1 MSSKGITQSTT
12 IFRGTKDAT
21 QAMIEFVSKANK
33 KIDSVVDSTVPSVI
47 IDVEAIRK
55 EIFTAFEKRGVKFRY
70 VIDITKDNISYCK
83 EMTKFA
89 ELRHLDGVKGNFEV
103 ADEQEYV
110 ATYSL
115 QKAKSISQLI
125 YSNINEVAEQQ
136 QYVFDT
142 FWNKAIFA
150 EERIRQIEEGK
161 EPEVTEII
169 RNPQEAEQREWTLLR
184 SAKEEI
190 QIIYSTISSY
200 HIQERDGV
208 LGFLSELAK
217 EGVKIRMLTPIDST
231 NIESVNNLK
240 KQQEQGQGQTIDICS
255 IEPTLGIK
263 IKTLV
268 VDTKYSLIM
277 ETKHDLEE
285 TFTASIGLS
294 SYSNSKSTVMS
305 YVSIFEILYRQ
316 SELQEQLR
324 QADQMKTEFV
334 NIAAH
339 ELRTPIMPIIGGL
352 EMIEARLPSCKEPG
366 EIREDLDMISRNASR
381 LQKLS
386 EDILQVSRIENG
398 NFTMHTEQN
407 VNIDSLILD
416 VIKDIEEKYDYTG
429 KFNRVSI
436 SFITPNQS
444 NNETLLLIQQQ
455 KGKDKIQSLFA
466 RCDPVKISQVL
477 FNLIDNAVKFT
488 EEGKIIVSYKIE
500 STESA
505 KNSSSSNSY
514 NYDNNTNYV
523 IVSIKDQGIG
533 VDPSIKE
540 RLFERFAT
548 KSEKGAGLGLYLSR
562 KIVEAHGGAIWMEEN
577 DYNSSDDDRKGATFT
592 FSLPISQEKSK

>member
-33 KIDSVVDSTVPSVI
+33 KIDSVVDSTAPSVI

-55 EIFTAFEKRGVKFRY
+55 EIFTALEKRGVKFRY
-70 VIDITKDNISYCK
+70 VINITKDNISHCK

-142 FWNKAIFA
+142 FWNKAISA
-150 EERIRQIEEGK
+150 EERIKQIEEGI

-169 RNPQEAEQREWTLLR
+169 RNPQDAEQREWTLLR

-190 QIIYSTISSY
+190 QIIYSTVNSY

-217 EGVKIRMLTPIDST
+217 EGIKIRMLTPIDST

-255 IEPTLGIK
+255 IESTLGIK
-263 IKTLV
+263 IKALV
-268 VDTKYSLIM
+268 VDKKYCLIM
-277 ETKHDLEE
+277 EVRHDLEE
-285 TFTASIGLS
+285 IFTASIGLS
-294 SYSNSKSTVMS
+294 SYSNSKPTVMS
-305 YVSIFEILYRQ
+305 YVSFFEILSRQ

-352 EMIEARLPSCKEPG
+352 EMIEARLPSCKDPE

-381 LQKLS
+381 LQNLS
-386 EDILQVSRIENG
+386 EDILQVSRIESG
-398 NFTMHTEQN
+398 NFIMHTEQN

-416 VIKDIEEKYDYTG
+416 VIKDIEEKYDYIG

-444 NNETLLLIQQQ
+444 NNETLLLQQQ
-455 KGKDKIQSLFA
+455 KGNDKIQSLFV
-466 RCDPVKISQVL
+466 RCDPIKISQVL
-477 FNLIDNAVKFT
+477 FNLIDNAMKFT
-488 EEGKIIVSYKIE
+488 EEGKIIVSYKIG

-514 NYDNNTNYV
+514 NYDNNPNYV
-523 IVSIKDQGIG
+523 IISIKDQGIG

-540 RLFERFAT
+540 RLFEKFVM

-562 KIVEAHGGAIWMEEN
+562 KIVEAHGGAIWIEEN